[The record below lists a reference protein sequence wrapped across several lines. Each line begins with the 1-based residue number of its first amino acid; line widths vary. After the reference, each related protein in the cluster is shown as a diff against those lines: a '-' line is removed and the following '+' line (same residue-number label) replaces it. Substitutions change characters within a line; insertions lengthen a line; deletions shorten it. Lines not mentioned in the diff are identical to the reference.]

1 MKLCKILSIAITL
14 VLYPVSSMGQNDE
27 DVTHYIV
34 NAGFDEDLTF
44 NSDGSTKK
52 IVDNSVSLSTRSWA
66 YIAEDN
72 SVYAWA
78 KKTEDGNGYW
88 NESEERTH
96 ALNGYIGQIKG
107 WTVSNTDMTKC
118 EWAFY
123 GSLPYDLEG
132 KAIPITDNGNTYQI
146 MPSKPDSDNGA
157 DNVGALFLRAGWGAE
172 CAYKQLVN
180 IPCAKY
186 RLEYWTINTN
196 SSTQA
201 DATDLT
207 QIVCR
212 DEVFKDES
220 NSGLSSMVWTKHEFE
235 FMPTSEFTIEFG
247 YKSDP
252 NKGSNNN
259 PHVFIDGVRLYKIGE
274 TNYDEILKTE
284 LQNEVDILIGYA
296 NDSRMSNYGSIKDEI
311 NAICSDALKLT
322 DISEIESMIQ
332 SLKEYGQK
340 ISNLF
345 PVLERMTSLLN
356 QAEGIKSSSDPN
368 AGYSAFIKEYEIVL
382 ELIQNASSDDIGT
395 CSDRLSKAINAYY
408 QSGGESSE
416 SSVDCSFLVK
426 NPHFTKKGAE
436 PTYDEYGNPT
446 YPYINRYTT
455 GNVPSDGTKDGWY
468 SQGATGGD
476 QRLNFAQGRICW
488 NLWDVSAGLHSIN
501 QDISN
506 LPEGLYTV
514 SADMITQPGREY
526 EAHVYAKNSIDEVS
540 SPFLNVGN
548 WSNANDGEWT
558 TLETDKIMVTDGNLT
573 IGGRSVFPQNS
584 QTGWFCMTNVRLYYH
599 GEEVKVSNITF
610 DKDELVLIAG
620 ERRKLDYTIYPE
632 NATFKNVFIES
643 DDPEVVS
650 VDNEGNLIARNEGTA
665 TITVYSLRDQDVCAQ
680 CDVYVELNYEGV
692 NSLIINEIQS
702 ANIDMFVDPSYNYGG
717 WVELYNP
724 TDAPVSLVGLYVS
737 DDPNNLTKFKLN
749 IDAGAVPAK
758 GFKNI
763 WFDHNKDKSSQVDFK
778 LSYDG
783 ETIYLSDYDGGL
795 IASQDFPN
803 AVARTSYARTTDGGP
818 SWGLTA
824 EPTPERSNATSKF
837 AVGRLDAP
845 VVDKDAQLFTSP
857 FTVSVNIPSGTT
869 LRYTTDGTTPTL
881 SNGYTSQT
889 GLFNV
894 SSTTTYRFRLF
905 KDGVLPSEVV
915 TRSYIFRDRDYV
927 LPVISIVT
935 DRDNI
940 YGDSLGILVQ
950 GVNGRTGNGYSTPCN
965 WNMDWDRPVNFEY
978 ITADGKMVINQEV
991 DMSACGGWSRAYS
1004 PHSFKLKAD
1013 KIYEGKNFYDY
1024 PIFEA
1029 KPYLKHKTL
1038 QVRNGGNDTG
1048 ARIKDAALQ
1057 EIVRTSGIDV
1067 DGQAYQPAVHFI
1079 NGKYVSMLNIRE
1091 PNNKHFVY
1099 ANYGYDSDEID
1110 MFEMSPD
1117 SAYCQMTGTDE
1128 SFRKWYDLSDNA
1140 ESADTYEEICKMVDI
1155 DEYINYMAIELY
1167 LGSTDWGRNNV
1178 KGYRPRF
1185 EDGKFRFVLFD
1196 LDFAFNT
1203 NSPFTNFENMQI
1215 YTFNKIYD
1223 TGEQL
1228 TTEIEIVTIFLNMLE
1243 NETFRKKFIDTYCL
1257 VAGSVFEPERCKE
1270 IITRMAERTYSTL
1283 KLEGQD
1289 PYNTATP
1296 MINSLSTRQQTLIS
1310 ALKNYWRFDLS
1321 GVEEQIVKISS
1332 NIDEARITLND
1343 MIVPTNKFD
1352 GSLFGDIT
1360 LKASAPANYKFVG
1373 WKGLSNNATNEN
1385 VIFDKNTEWSYYDQ
1399 GSLDGQAW
1407 TSSIYNNNDW
1417 MSGDSPLGYYTGDNN
1432 NSRGYNTIL
1441 DYGYDASNK
1450 RPTYYFR
1457 KTFDLA
1463 TTPSESDVM
1472 VFDYIVD
1479 DGFIIYVNGKEAG
1492 RYLMPSGNVGY
1503 GTYASSHAVGNPDT
1517 GSLTLDAS
1525 LFKQGTNVV
1534 AVEVHNNSGSSSD
1547 IYFEAS
1553 LILKSYSGEE
1563 TILSEDET
1571 YVLPSTGN
1579 HVLRACYE
1587 KLSEEELKL
1596 AHMTPVKINEICA
1609 SNSIYINE
1617 YFEKNDWIELY
1628 NTTNEE
1634 YDVAGMYISDNLN
1647 KPLKY
1652 QIPTDGIV
1660 NTVINPNGYIV
1671 IWADKLTPINQLH
1684 TSFKIGAEGGE
1695 VVLTS
1700 ADETWCDTLVYAAH
1714 NGDYSIGLYP
1724 DGGVNAYIMNKPT
1737 IASTNV
1743 INSYSKLWDEPYIPN
1758 AIADVEISRNGG
1770 LCLSYNDGYINVRS
1784 EGNDII
1790 DIAVFSITGQSCL
1803 DKSIILSD
1811 NSEIISINSLPSGT
1825 YVVNATGQTVNR
1837 CVIKIYKK

>member
-1 MKLCKILSIAITL
+1 M
-14 VLYPVSSMGQNDE
+14 YPVSSMGQTAE
-27 DVTHYIV
+27 DVTHYIA

-72 SVYAWA
+72 SIYAWA

-88 NESEERTH
+88 SESEERTH

-345 PVLERMTSLLN
+345 PILERMTSLLN
-356 QAEGIKSSSDPN
+356 QAEGIKSSTDPN

-599 GEEVKVSNITF
+599 GEEVKVCNITF

-795 IASQDFPN
+795 ITSQDFPN

-1099 ANYGYDSDEID
+1099 ANYGYDSDEVD

-1343 MIVPTNKFD
+1343 MIVPTSKFD

-1547 IYFEAS
+1547 IYFDAS
-1553 LILKSYSGEE
+1553 LTLKSYSGEE

-1596 AHMTPVKINEICA
+1596 AQMTPVKINEICA

-1671 IWADKLTPINQLH
+1671 LWADKLTPINQLH

-1825 YVVNATGQTVNR
+1825 YVVNATGQTGNR

>member
-1 MKLCKILSIAITL
+1 
-14 VLYPVSSMGQNDE
+14 MGQNDE

-78 KKTEDGNGYW
+78 KKTEDGNGHW

-107 WTVSNTDMTKC
+107 WTVSNADMTKC

-332 SLKEYGQK
+332 SLRGYGQK

-345 PVLERMTSLLN
+345 PVLERITSLLN
-356 QAEGIKSSSDPN
+356 QAEGIKSSTDPN
-368 AGYSAFIKEYEIVL
+368 AGYSAFIKEYETVL
-382 ELIQNASSDDIGT
+382 ELMQNASSDDIGT

-514 SADMITQPGREY
+514 SADMMTQPGREY

-599 GEEVKVSNITF
+599 GEEVKISNITF

-717 WVELYNP
+717 WMELYNP

-795 IASQDFPN
+795 ITSQNFPN

-1385 VIFDKNTEWSYYDQ
+1385 VIFGKNTEWSYYDQ

-1547 IYFEAS
+1547 IYFDAS

-1579 HVLRACYE
+1579 NVLRACYE

-1671 IWADKLTPINQLH
+1671 LWADKLTPINQLH

-1724 DGGVNAYIMNKPT
+1724 DGGVNAYIKNKPT

-1825 YVVNATGQTVNR
+1825 YVVNATGQTGNR

>member
-1 MKLCKILSIAITL
+1 MKLFKILSIAITL

-107 WTVSNTDMTKC
+107 WTVSKADMTKC

-172 CAYKQLVN
+172 CTYKQLVN

-332 SLKEYGQK
+332 SLREYGQK

-345 PVLERMTSLLN
+345 PVLERITSLLN
-356 QAEGIKSSSDPN
+356 QAEGIKSSTDPN
-368 AGYSAFIKEYEIVL
+368 AGYSAFIKEYETVL
-382 ELIQNASSDDIGT
+382 ELMQNASSDDIGT

-599 GEEVKVSNITF
+599 GEEVKISNITF

-795 IASQDFPN
+795 ITSQDFPN
-803 AVARTSYARTTDGGP
+803 AVARTSYARTTDGSP

-1024 PIFEA
+1024 PIFET

-1079 NGKYVSMLNIRE
+1079 NGRYVSMLNIRE

-1140 ESADTYEEICKMVDI
+1140 ESADTYEQICKMVDI

-1215 YTFNKIYD
+1215 YTFNQIYD

-1243 NETFRKKFIDTYCL
+1243 NEAFRKKFIDTYCL

-1343 MIVPTNKFD
+1343 MIVPTSKFD

-1399 GSLDGQAW
+1399 GALDGQAW

-1457 KTFDLA
+1457 KTFDLE

-1534 AVEVHNNSGSSSD
+1534 AVEIHNNSGSSSD
-1547 IYFEAS
+1547 IYFDAS
-1553 LILKSYSGEE
+1553 LTLKSYSGEE

-1596 AHMTPVKINEICA
+1596 VHMTPVKINEICA

-1660 NTVINPNGYIV
+1660 NTVIKPNGYIV
-1671 IWADKLTPINQLH
+1671 LWADKLTPINQLH

-1695 VVLTS
+1695 VILTS

-1758 AIADVEISRNGG
+1758 AIEDIEISRNGG

-1825 YVVNATGQTVNR
+1825 YVVNATGQTGNR

>member
-1 MKLCKILSIAITL
+1 MKFRKILSLAITL
-14 VLYPVSSMGQNDE
+14 GLFTTNTFGQTGE

-44 NSDGSTKK
+44 SSDGSTKK
-52 IVDNSVSLSTRSWA
+52 IADKSASLSARSWA

-78 KKTEDGNGYW
+78 KTAEEGNGNW
-88 NESEERTH
+88 NSNGDKSH
-96 ALNGYIGQIKG
+96 ALNGYIGRIKG
-107 WTVSNTDMTKC
+107 WTVSNTDISNC

-123 GSLPYDLEG
+123 GSLPYDLEE

-157 DNVGALFLRAGWGAE
+157 DNIGALFLRAGWGAE
-172 CAYKQLVN
+172 CSYRQQVN

-196 SSTQA
+196 GSTQA

-207 QIVCR
+207 KIVCR
-212 DEVFKDES
+212 DEVFSDES
-220 NSGLSSMVWTKHEFE
+220 NSGLSSRVWTKHEFE

-259 PHVFIDGVRLYKIGE
+259 PHVFIDGVRLYKIGD

-284 LQNEVDILIGYA
+284 LQNEVDILKAYS
-296 NDSRMSNYGSIKDEI
+296 NDSRMSKYNSIKDEI
-311 NAICSDALKLT
+311 LNKCNEALKLS
-322 DISEIESMIQ
+322 DISKIESMIQ
-332 SLKEYGQK
+332 ELKEYKQK
-340 ISNLF
+340 ISDLL
-345 PVLERMTSLLN
+345 PVLERLSSLLN
-356 QAEGIKSSSDPN
+356 QAESIKNSAEHN
-368 AGYSAFIKEYEIVL
+368 VGYSAFIKEYESIL
-382 ELIQNASSDDIGT
+382 TLINTSTTDNIATYSDK
-395 CSDRLSKAINAYY
+395 LSEAINDYY
-408 QSGGESSE
+408 LSGGESGSIGI
-416 SSVDCSFLVK
+416 DCSFLVK

-436 PTYDEYGNPT
+436 PTYDEYGYPS
-446 YPYINRYTT
+446 YPYINRYTA
-455 GNVPSDGTKDGWY
+455 GSVPSDGTKDGWY

-488 NLWDVSAGLHSIN
+488 NLWDTSAGLHSIN
-501 QDISN
+501 QDITN

-514 SADMITQPGREY
+514 SADMITQYGREY
-526 EAHVYAKNSIDEVS
+526 EAHVYAKTSTSEVS

-548 WSNANDGEWT
+548 WSDGNNGEWT
-558 TLETDKIMVTDGNLT
+558 RLETNKIMVTDGNLT

-584 QTGWFCMTNVRLYYH
+584 QTGWFCMTNGHLYYY
-599 GEEVKVSNITF
+599 GEEVKISNISFNT
-610 DKDELVLIAG
+610 DELILTAG
-620 ERRKLDYTIYPE
+620 ERRKLEYSIYPE
-632 NATFKNVFIES
+632 NATFKNVYIES

-650 VDNEGNLIARNEGTA
+650 VDNEGNLIARNEGAA
-665 TITVYSLRDQDVCAQ
+665 TITVYSLRDNEIYAQ
-680 CDVYVELNYEGV
+680 CDVYVELNYDGA

-702 ANIDMFVDPSYNYGG
+702 ANIDMFVDPSFNYGG
-717 WVELYNP
+717 WIELYNP

-737 DDPNNLTKFKLN
+737 DDPDNLTKFKLN

-783 ETIYLSDYDGGL
+783 ETIYLSDYDGEL
-795 IASQDFPN
+795 ITSQDFPN
-803 AVARTSYARTTDGGP
+803 AVARTSYARTTDGGIT
-818 SWGLTA
+818 WGLTA
-824 EPTPERSNATSKF
+824 EPTPERSNATSRF

-845 VVDKDAQLFTSP
+845 VVDKDAQLFSSP
-857 FTVSVNIPSGTT
+857 FTVSVNIPSGAT

-881 SNGYTSQT
+881 SNGQTSKT
-889 GLFNV
+889 GVFNV
-894 SSTTTYRFRLF
+894 SSTTIYRFRLF
-905 KDGVLPSEVV
+905 KDGILPSEVV

-1024 PIFEA
+1024 PIFET

-1057 EIVRTSGIDV
+1057 EIIRTSGIDV

-1079 NGKYVSMLNIRE
+1079 NGRYVSMLNIRE

-1140 ESADTYEEICKMVDI
+1140 ESADVYEEICKMVDI

-1178 KGYRPRF
+1178 KGYRPRY

-1203 NSPFTNFENMQI
+1203 NSPFTNFESMQI
-1215 YTFNKIYD
+1215 YTFNQIYD

-1228 TTEIEIVTIFLNMLE
+1228 TTEIELVTIFLNMLE
-1243 NETFRKKFIDTYCL
+1243 NEAFRKKFIDTYCL

-1283 KLEGQD
+1283 RYEGQD
-1289 PYNTATP
+1289 PYTTANP
-1296 MINSLSTRQQTLIS
+1296 MINSLSTRQQTLIN
-1310 ALKNYWRFDLS
+1310 ALKNYWRFYLS
-1321 GVEEQIVKISS
+1321 GVEEQNVKISS
-1332 NIDEARITLND
+1332 NINEARITLND

-1360 LKASAPANYKFVG
+1360 LKASAPANYKFIG
-1373 WKGLSNNATNEN
+1373 WKGLSNNAAKED

-1407 TSSIYNNNDW
+1407 TSSTYNVREW
-1417 MSGDSPLGYYTGDNN
+1417 ASGDSPLGYYTGDNN
-1432 NSRGYNTIL
+1432 NSRGYNSIL

-1457 KTFDLA
+1457 KTFKL
-1463 TTPSESDVM
+1463 TSIPSESDVM

-1492 RYLMPSGNVGY
+1492 RYLMPSSNVGFN
-1503 GTYASSHAVGNPDT
+1503 TFASSHAEGNPDT

-1525 LFKQGTNVV
+1525 LFKQGTNVI

-1547 IYFEAS
+1547 IYFDAS
-1553 LILKSYSGEE
+1553 LTLKSYNGEE
-1563 TILSEDET
+1563 VILSEDET

-1579 HVLRACYE
+1579 HVLKACYE
-1587 KLSEEELKL
+1587 KLSEEELNL
-1596 AHMTPVKINEICA
+1596 SHMTPVKINEICA

-1628 NTTNEE
+1628 NTTDEE
-1634 YDVAGMYISDNLN
+1634 YNVAGMYISDNLN

-1660 NTVINPNGYIV
+1660 NTVIKPNGFIV
-1671 IWADKLTPINQLH
+1671 LWADKLTPINQLH

-1724 DGGVNAYIMNKPT
+1724 DGGNNAYIMNKPT
-1737 IASTNV
+1737 IASSNV
-1743 INSYSKLWDEPYIPN
+1743 INSYSKHWDEPYIPN
-1758 AIADVEISRNGG
+1758 SLSDVEISRNGG
-1770 LCLSYNDGYINVRS
+1770 LSLAYNDGCIEVRCEDRGNVNLGIYTISGQNCMKRTL
-1784 EGNDII
+1784 
-1790 DIAVFSITGQSCL
+1790 ALTGST
-1803 DKSIILSD
+1803 
-1811 NSEIISINSLPSGT
+1811 ERISISSLPAGT
-1825 YVVNATGQTVNR
+1825 YIVRAADENDNR